1 MKNPWSARN
10 PFMSA
15 WLSMANTA
23 AGHMRAQATAEIKR
37 QVRSATRK
45 AASSTGT
52 ASAAGRATR
61 RKTKRTGWPY

>member
-23 AGHMRAQATAEIKR
+23 AGHLRAQASAEIKR

-45 AASSTGT
+45 AASGTGT
-52 ASAAGRATR
+52 ASATGSSKR
-61 RKTKRTGWPY
+61 RKTQRTGWPY